1 MNKRI
6 RKKKARGRTEQHVR
20 ALIRKNL
27 TVHNGWSFETTRAK
41 KRRVQQENKALRQE
55 RNRIKWCNQVDYLRF
70 ENKTDTYT
78 ITFTFGS
85 TP

>member
-41 KRRVQQENKALRQE
+41 KRRVQQENKALRKE
-55 RNRIKWCNQVDYLRF
+55 IIRIRWENFF
-70 ENKTDTYT
+70 EQLASCP
-78 ITFTFGS
+78 IA
-85 TP
+85 